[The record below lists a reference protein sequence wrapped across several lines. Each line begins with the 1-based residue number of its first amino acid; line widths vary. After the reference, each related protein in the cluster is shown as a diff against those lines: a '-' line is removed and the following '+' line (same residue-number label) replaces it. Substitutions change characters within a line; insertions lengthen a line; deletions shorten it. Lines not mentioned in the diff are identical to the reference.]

1 MNLDHLHLT
10 DLYRTNVNGQI
21 RYFTS
26 LNDMNEEELEYYYDT
41 LG

>member
-1 MNLDHLHLT
+1 MDLDHLHTT

-41 LG
+41 RG

>member
-1 MNLDHLHLT
+1 MDLDHLHTT
-10 DLYRTNVNGQI
+10 DLYITNVNGQI

-41 LG
+41 RG